1 MNRTSLWLSLSLVA
15 CGGPAVGSDAGPVDA
30 AGGLITARSFCE
42 GLVACT
48 PSLDVETCVAP
59 VQADFDR
66 VSALGCADEANGANA
81 CTLAIFRPGPSGT
94 CMPDTFDCDVPYRA
108 YNECVIA
115 ATGIEAFS
123 CDART
128 SASASCVTYA
138 GLGQAV
144 ATTCASISATVIAS
158 CPVDSAAGR
167 CVRAVAGGGTLT
179 ITYYTPLPSGLTLT
193 TLQGICESAAGGRA
207 GTWTTL

>member
-1 MNRTSLWLSLSLVA
+1 VA
-15 CGGPAVGSDAGPVDA
+15 CGGPAVGSDAGPLDGAVAVDA
-30 AGGLITARSFCE
+30 AGGLITARSLCE

-94 CMPDTFDCDVPYRA
+94 CMPDAFDCDVPYRA
-108 YNECVIA
+108 YNECVID
-115 ATGIEAFS
+115 ATGIDEFS

-128 SASASCVTYA
+128 SPSATCTTYA
-138 GLGQAV
+138 GSASAPA
-144 ATTCASISATVIAS
+144 ATCVSLLAMGIES
-158 CPVDSAAGR
+158 CPLDTAAGR
-167 CVRAVAGGGTLT
+167 CVVVGAGGVTTT
-179 ITYYTPLPSGLTLT
+179 IAYYTPLPSGLTLT
-193 TLQGICESAAGGRA
+193 TLQGICERETGGRA